1 MFFNNNKKSQCS
13 CGGLYQ
19 TSSEENARIKIL
31 GTGCINCKKLEE
43 NTLKALK
50 DMGIDLTVGHVYDI
64 EKIAAYG
71 VISTPSLVLDENVLS
86 YGKVLNKDEII
97 ELLKDKL

>member
-1 MFFNNNKKSQCS
+1 M
-13 CGGLYQ
+13 CGGLCSD
-19 TSSEENARIKIL
+19 TSEENARIKIL
-31 GTGCINCKKLEE
+31 GTGCLNCKKLEE

-50 DMGIDLTVGHVYDI
+50 DMGVNLTVGHVYDI

>member
-13 CGGLYQ
+13 CGGLCQ

-31 GTGCINCKKLEE
+31 GTGCNNCKKLEE

-50 DMGIDLTVGHVYDI
+50 DMGINLKVVYVYDI
-64 EKIAAYG
+64 EKIASYG

>member
-13 CGGLYQ
+13 CGGLCSY
-19 TSSEENARIKIL
+19 TSEENARIKIL
-31 GTGCINCKKLEE
+31 GTGCLNCKKLEE

-50 DMGIDLTVGHVYDI
+50 DMGVNLTVGHVYDI

>member
-13 CGGLYQ
+13 CGGLCQ

-31 GTGCINCKKLEE
+31 GTGCNNCKKLEE

-50 DMGIDLTVGHVYDI
+50 DMGINLKVVHVYDI

>member
-1 MFFNNNKKSQCS
+1 MFFNNKSKCS
-13 CGGLYQ
+13 CGGLCSG
-19 TSSEENARIKIL
+19 TSEENSRIKIL
-31 GTGCINCKKLEE
+31 GTGCNNCKKLEE

-50 DMGIDLTVGHVYDI
+50 DMGLNLTVGHVYDI
-64 EKIAAYG
+64 EKIASYG